1 MIAQP
6 LTVTKVLLTFN
17 PVNNCFAAV
26 SLYDTSGAEQVLQNQ
41 AYTLTYKILR

>member
-26 SLYDTSGAEQVLQNQ
+26 SYTIHPALRAVLQNQ